1 MPNSPEQSQAY
12 NDEIDLTDIIRALWQ
27 GKWLVIGVTIVT
39 LALGQAYLM
48 TLPKNYTASLEIS
61 ALPVTNVDIY
71 TELNLA
77 EFMPAVDE
85 ERLLISFLDD
95 VRSLDS
101 LEHFIKSS
109 NYITQQEDETDKE
122 FVSRLGATATKFS
135 IVPNSNKPDDT
146 SFMLIFTTQKP
157 ILMKEIVDNALTQS
171 NQNVNDQLLAMFQ
184 LRVNRHK
191 RKIDNELVDLGNSK
205 SRALARYQDMISS
218 KLSMLIEHSH
228 IARSLNLTSG
238 SLSSQTLQNKSTLV
252 SSSNGNNPLYLRG
265 YVALEAEIKL
275 IKLRKD
281 PNNFI
286 DEMGVLKDRELK
298 LLQNRTVQQA
308 EQYLADTPIGTDQF
322 SAAVYNLDALVYKTN
337 TKISLIWALSIVLGG
352 MLGIFVLLIRNVL
365 IKQD

>member
-12 NDEIDLTDIIRALWQ
+12 NDEIDLTDLVRALWQ

-61 ALPVTNVDIY
+61 ALPVANADIY

-95 VRSLDS
+95 VRSLES
-101 LEHFIKSS
+101 LEHIIKSS

-122 FVSRLGATATKFS
+122 FVSRLGATAKKFS
-135 IVPNSNKPDDT
+135 IVSNSKKTGDT

-157 ILMKEIVDNALTQS
+157 ILMKEIVDKALTES
-171 NQNVNDQLLAMFQ
+171 NQNVNDQLLDMFQ
-184 LRVNRHK
+184 RRVNSHK
-191 RKIDNELVDLGNSK
+191 RKIDNELVDVGNLK
-205 SRALARYQDMISS
+205 SRSLERYQNMISA
-218 KLSMLIEHSH
+218 KLTMLIEHAQ
-228 IARSLNLTSG
+228 IARALNLTSG
-238 SLSSQTLQNKSTLV
+238 SIFSQTLQNNSILLN
-252 SSSNGNNPLYLRG
+252 SSQSNNPLYLRG
-265 YVALEAEIKL
+265 YVALETEIKL

-281 PNNFI
+281 PDNLI

-298 LLQNRTVQQA
+298 LLQNRTVQRA

-322 SAAVYNLDALVYKTN
+322 SAAVYNLDTLVYKNN
-337 TKISLIWALSIVLGG
+337 TKTSLILALSIVLGG